1 MVQIEERLL
10 PKGEQGNRPGTP
22 LSPIGLV
29 IHTTANPGADAEVHY
44 RYWSSGY
51 RASSAHIVVDW
62 GRALTLIPWQ
72 PGRAEVAWHAGPQ
85 ANKRFLGLEICE
97 SNDPVQAQRA
107 MENAAEVAAQ
117 VLRAWGWGTERLIA
131 HAQVAWWLGG
141 TDHQDPLPYLARW
154 NRTWA
159 DFVAAVDRA
168 LRGLPA
174 VAPAPQPA
182 KPQPVAVLD
191 AGGRRLA
198 EGWLHDGSTV
208 VRLRDLA
215 DGMGLIV
222 DWDPGG
228 PAVTLRW
235 PGRRS

>member
-1 MVQIEERLL
+1 MAVRWEERLL
-10 PKGEQGNRPGTP
+10 PVGEKGNRPGTP
-22 LSPIGLV
+22 LQPIGLV
-29 IHTTANPGADAEVHY
+29 IHTTANPGASAENHY
-44 RYWSSGY
+44 KYWSSGY

-62 GRALTLIPWQ
+62 ELALTLVPWQ
-72 PGRAEVAWHAGPQ
+72 PGRAEVAWHAGAQ
-85 ANKRFLGLEICE
+85 ANTRFLGMEICE
-97 SNDPVQAQRA
+97 SNDPAQAQRA
-107 MENAAEVAAQ
+107 IDNAAEVAAQ

-168 LRGLPA
+168 LRGA
-174 VAPAPQPA
+174 APAPQPA
-182 KPQPVAVLD
+182 KRQPVAILD
-191 AGGRRLA
+191 AAGRRLA
-198 EGWLHDGSTV
+198 EGWLEDGSTV

-215 DGMGLIV
+215 GGMGLIV

-228 PAVTLRW
+228 PAAALLW
-235 PGRRS
+235 PGQKV